1 MNYNSDNQIVS
12 ITKQDYTKLSKI
24 VNHLIHEAE
33 MPELGFYSVMS
44 YNDLWMSL
52 VFQFCAISGRRIT
65 EDLRKDKEQLN
76 EFSEKLNFRYLVSI
90 KNNRKEYI
98 AKVLKDYKA
107 TSFYNKQAE
116 RIEDILNSPGVINQ
130 EKFILLNGIDHNKQG
145 YNEIRNILMTR
156 VPHFKLKS
164 ASGFMIENGLSLDV
178 IAISTRVGEVLNQHF
193 NLNLDNRKIQSSR
206 KIYLA
211 IENTI
216 RKACSH
222 IGIPL
227 AYLSKMLFQYSEKD
241 TISYILEDL

>member
-1 MNYNSDNQIVS
+1 MHYNSDNQT
-12 ITKQDYTKLSKI
+12 ITLTSLDYTKITKI
-24 VNHLIHEAE
+24 VEHLIHEAE
-33 MPELGFYSVMS
+33 MPDSGLYSVES
-44 YNDLWMSL
+44 EDNLWMSL
-52 VFQFCAISGRRIT
+52 IFQFCAISGRRMT
-65 EDLRKDKEQLN
+65 DDLKKNQKELQ
-76 EFSEKLNFRYLVSI
+76 EFSNKLNFRYLYSI
-90 KNNRKEYI
+90 KSKRKDYI

-164 ASGFMIENGLSLDV
+164 ASGFMIENGLSIDV
-178 IAISTRVGEVLNQHF
+178 IAISTRIGEVFNQHF
-193 NLNLDNRKIQSSR
+193 DLNLDNRKIQSSR

-211 IENTI
+211 IEDTL
-216 RKACSH
+216 RKACWH

-241 TISYILEDL
+241 TISFILEDL